1 MVPSSNNVYYKTI
14 EIRVGNHPA
23 LLHVGDYVLL
33 HSGSTDNEEDLYDAV
48 MPLKVRGENVTVASR
63 STLGSKGK
71 SRENVS
77 MNALNPY
84 IGQIENFW

>member
-1 MVPSSNNVYYKTI
+1 M
-14 EIRVGNHPA
+14 GNHPA

-48 MPLKVRGENVTVASR
+48 TPLMVGKGNVTVASR

-71 SRENVS
+71 SQDNVA
-77 MNALNPY
+77 MNALDPF